1 MTQPN
6 LLKTEMDSI
15 LLLYASTSRGIC
27 NMDDTEPL
35 LCECINAFAIGK
47 LARWQG
53 KASVDTP
60 KENKFYSAMN
70 KTYYIF
76 QTIVSCL

>member
-1 MTQPN
+1 MIQPN

-15 LLLYASTSRGIC
+15 LLLSAITSRGIC
-27 NMDDTEPL
+27 IMDDAEPL
-35 LCECINAFAIGK
+35 LCECINAFAIGE

-53 KASVDTP
+53 KASVDTS

-70 KTYYIF
+70 KTYCIF